1 LVLPGLTGIGAT
13 PAARASLAS
22 LLKRWAPAIS
32 PMSLAAVRGPKPGWV
47 SSCGATWATRSAISN
62 LERVDGDGQ
71 LAQAAQ
77 LVASDPNA
85 HRLLSAREAPGDLRR
100 PFLREQRATGERELG
115 PEVVEVPLQRAVER
129 DARADQAL
137 AMVNQQADVELRA
150 RQRRRRQRLDPG
162 RKGCARDRDRIDLI
176 ALAALAA

>member
-1 LVLPGLTGIGAT
+1 MRLLSGNVGRPRTITWRGREVRSAIWKDPGLVLPELTGIGAT

-32 PMSLAAVRGPKPGWV
+32 TDELGRRERPETRLGEQARRDPGDEV
-47 SSCGATWATRSAISN
+47 GELG

-77 LVASDPNA
+77 LVAGDPNA

-100 PFLREQRATGERELG
+100 PF
-115 PEVVEVPLQRAVER
+115 P
-129 DARADQAL
+129 
-137 AMVNQQADVELRA
+137 
-150 RQRRRRQRLDPG
+150 
-162 RKGCARDRDRIDLI
+162 
-176 ALAALAA
+176 